1 MKTTEYI
8 DRLVETDRDA
18 WIAEYRAVQAVLRA
32 LEYIY
37 GETVTQSPKAT
48 VDAFTGAVGVDME
61 KNIIASLV
69 NQSAWDGRISR
80 RASDWALSV
89 AGAYDKK
96 ACERLYLYC
105 DRIHRAHLDQ
115 IALELMRR

>member
-8 DRLVETDRDA
+8 NQLVETDRDA

-48 VDAFTGAVGVDME
+48 VDAFTGAVGVDMA
-61 KNIIASLV
+61 KAIIASLV
-69 NQSAWDGRISR
+69 NRSAWDGRISR
-80 RASDWALSV
+80 KASEWAKTV
-89 AGAYDKK
+89 AGAYDEK
-96 ACERLYLYC
+96 ACERLGLYSN
-105 DRIHRAHLDQ
+105 RIHMAHLDQ
-115 IALELMRR
+115 IALELMTR